1 MRHENTEIETLRGTK
16 TKTTRE
22 REAREERESDNLTL

>member
-1 MRHENTEIETLRGTK
+1 MYRVIRDENTEIETLRGTK

-22 REAREERESDNLTL
+22 REESDNLTL